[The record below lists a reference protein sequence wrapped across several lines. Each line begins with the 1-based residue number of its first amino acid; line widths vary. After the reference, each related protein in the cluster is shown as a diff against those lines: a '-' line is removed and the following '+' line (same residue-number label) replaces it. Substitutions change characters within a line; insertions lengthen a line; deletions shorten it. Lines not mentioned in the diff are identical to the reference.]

1 MLWRMS
7 RMGVLSIRELLAL
20 GVAPRTITHRCR
32 PHGPWTRLLPGV
44 VLLGTAPPTR
54 DQRVRA
60 ALAYGGDAAMV
71 TGRDAARRHGAQL
84 PLAPEVHLL
93 VPIERQR
100 TSCGFALLERTERLP
115 PPVDHDG
122 ISWAPVTR
130 AVLDASRRMQ
140 RTDEVRAALAGAVQR
155 CLTTPALL
163 LAELDAGSSRGS
175 ALPRGVI
182 RDEIATGVHSVAEA
196 DALALARR
204 SGLPAP
210 VWNVDV
216 CDRSGRFVARPDAWF
231 DDVALAWEID
241 SHEFHLSPA
250 DHARTL
256 DRDASMT
263 AEGIIVVHT
272 LPSQLRR
279 EPQKVLDRLCRAY
292 RQAACRP
299 RPHVHMRQR
308 HR

>member
-1 MLWRMS
+1 
-7 RMGVLSIRELLAL
+7 MGVLSIRELLAL

-32 PHGPWTRLLPGV
+32 PRGPWTRLLPGV
-44 VLLGTAPPTR
+44 ILLATAPPSR
-54 DQRVRA
+54 DQQVRA
-60 ALAYGGDAAMV
+60 ALTYGGRAAMV

-84 PLAPEVHLL
+84 PLTPEVHLL

-100 TSCGFALLERTERLP
+100 TSRGFAMLERTERLP
-115 PPVDHDG
+115 APVGRDG
-122 ISWAPVTR
+122 IGWAPVTR
-130 AVLDASRRMQ
+130 AVLDAARRMQ

-155 CLTTPALL
+155 SLTTPARLL
-163 LAELDAGSSRGS
+163 TELDAGSSRGS
-175 ALPRGVI
+175 ALPRAVL
-182 RDEIATGVHSVAEA
+182 RDEIATGIHSVAEA
-196 DALALARR
+196 DALRLARR

-210 VWNVDV
+210 LWNVDV
-216 CDRSGRFVARPDAWF
+216 CARNGRFVARPDAWF

-256 DRDASMT
+256 DRDAHMT
-263 AEGIIVVHT
+263 AEGIVVLHT

-279 EPQKVLDRLCRAY
+279 EPQKVLDTLCRAY

-299 RPHVHMRQR
+299 RPHVYLR